1 MSDARLDVMDT
12 LSLCGG
18 LGTRLRPVL
27 SDRPKG
33 LAEVAGRAFLD
44 ILTDELVRNGLRRL
58 ILCTG
63 HGAEEIAAHFRDRR
77 DADFVLSAEDR
88 PLGTGGAVA
97 HALPQVRSD
106 PFFVVNGDSFCRVS
120 YADLFESHRRHG
132 AVLSVV
138 VTPPTERADVGA
150 IRIDSAQRILEFA
163 EKPRIAIGRSNYV
176 NAGIYAIQ
184 REAIALVGLAEV
196 FSLERELIPAA
207 VDSGRCYAFPTSGP
221 LIDIGT
227 PDRLRVAQVQL
238 R

>member
-1 MSDARLDVMDT
+1 M
-12 LSLCGG
+12 
-18 LGTRLRPVL
+18 

-44 ILTDELVRNGLRRL
+44 ILTDELVHNGLRRQ
-58 ILCTG
+58 ILCAG
-63 HGAEEIAAHFRDRR
+63 HGAEQIAAHYRDRH
-77 DADFVLSAEDR
+77 DAEFVISAEDR

-97 HALPQVRSD
+97 HALTRVRSD

-120 YADLFESHRRHG
+120 YADLLESHQRRG
-132 AVLSVV
+132 ALLSVV
-138 VTPPTERADVGA
+138 VTPPTERDDVGA

-163 EKPRIAIGRSNYV
+163 EKPGTAGGRGEYV
-176 NAGIYAIQ
+176 NAGIYVIQ
-184 REAIALVGLAEV
+184 REAMALMGPADV

-207 VDSGRCYAFPTSGP
+207 VSSGRCYAFPASGP

-227 PDRLRVAQVQL
+227 PERLRVAQTRL

>member
-1 MSDARLDVMDT
+1 MDT
-12 LSLCGG
+12 LILCGG

-44 ILTDELVRNGLRRL
+44 ILTDDLVRNGLRRL
-58 ILCTG
+58 VLCTG
-63 HGAEEIAAHFRDRR
+63 HGAEQIAAHYRDRR

-120 YADLFESHRRHG
+120 YADLLVSHQRRG
-132 AVLSVV
+132 ALLSVV
-138 VTPPTERADVGA
+138 VTPATERFDVGA
-150 IRIDSAQRILEFA
+150 IRIDSAQRILRFA
-163 EKPRIAIGRSNYV
+163 EKPGTASGRSDYV
-176 NAGIYAIQ
+176 NAGIYVIQ
-184 REAIALVGLAEV
+184 REAIALVGPADV
-196 FSLERELIPAA
+196 FSLERELIPA
-207 VDSGRCYAFPTSGP
+207 VVSSGRCYAFPASGP

-227 PDRLRVAQVQL
+227 PERLRVAQTRL